1 MKEILKKTLAW
12 KTLEPYAI
20 GVGTVLLLE
29 FLIFPGLTI
38 NNTFIN
44 LLSAVTLL
52 WLIIFT
58 TIYLKAELW
67 QTKVTQKE
75 SKDKK
80 EKENKNESTTI

>member
-29 FLIFPGLTI
+29 FLIFPGLTV

-44 LLSAVTLL
+44 LLSAVTSL

-58 TIYLKAELW
+58 ITYLKLKLW
-67 QTKVTQKE
+67 RRKPTQKE
-75 SKDKK
+75 PK
-80 EKENKNESTTI
+80 EK